1 LTTIGGLNKDPSN
14 ITLYGIDNNFRQE
27 DSVELD
33 REKENKI
40 GSLTD
45 KQISII

>member
-1 LTTIGGLNKDPSN
+1 MSTIGGLNKDTSN

-27 DSVELD
+27 NSVESNK
-33 REKENKI
+33 EKENVV
-40 GSLTD
+40 GSLTE